1 MHYKLVV
8 VAVDGGLQLALLH
21 CSKRALPNKINN
33 NVGIQILPDL
43 LKEFAAQVARQPH
56 ATAVAEPDSSLS
68 FEQMDAA
75 SDRLAHLLHDQRQ
88 SENDIN
94 GYLGPISIHSV
105 TANLACFKAGQC
117 IAALDPRHPVQVLA
131 DLVRHSG
138 MARLLVGPGMDDLAA
153 ALHGTGVPQVAMP
166 TDTPDRATI
175 PAFAPVDA
183 DPESLS
189 TIVYTSGSTGRPKG
203 SVNPRQFFLD
213 RWERNRA
220 SGFQPGDVGAS
231 FWAFRWEDQ
240 LRMLCD
246 GVRQECFDFGR
257 LGPVALAAWINER
270 RVTNLVSY
278 MFLYRQMCAAAM
290 EGLPHIR
297 RIFLLGEPIVR
308 SDLELF
314 NEKFR
319 PGAELISRF
328 GSSEYGAMTV
338 YTYRHGEPI
347 RHDVLPIG
355 KPIHAGTLFLL
366 DEHGEEVPQGELGE
380 VTFSTPMVPHGYH
393 NDPERSAKVFM
404 PDHNRPGHWR
414 YHTGDLGFLDE
425 NGDVTV
431 VGRKDEQVKVRGY
444 TVRPH
449 EVEQMLVEHPGVA
462 LAGVVPFT
470 GRQGNTQI
478 AAFFQPAD
486 AAAVPEAADLRAFMN
501 ERAPGF
507 MVPSAFLS
515 VPEMPLSP
523 NGKVARGR
531 LPDPLSLL
539 DEAVSARHLAQSATE
554 KELVRIW
561 SKVLGHGRFTLADDF
576 FDMGGD
582 SLQAMSMVTEIEAA
596 LKIKLPFESLML
608 DGASIA
614 VMARRIDADKEHGIA
629 SYVTELK
636 RGKDRPALFAAH
648 VIGGHLSDYLEVVT
662 GLHPDRPVIGIH
674 PRGMA
679 GKERPDFSMQGLARH
694 CIAEMRKVQPDG
706 PFHLLGYSFGA
717 RLCVEIA
724 NQLVAAGQAVGSLV
738 MIDPQPPSGE
748 PGARA
753 RAVHRPL
760 REGSI
765 SLAMARLLNTVPAAM
780 GLREAPGKI
789 DEAHLVASL
798 AYRPEPLALP
808 HVLIVFASG
817 NPYLD
822 IARSE
827 WQRVLG
833 GNAKIEVEEGSHMDV
848 VRGAAGQAMGRK
860 IEAWLGEAVAPPA
873 PAATTAEPESQLL
886 AG

>member
-1 MHYKLVV
+1 M
-8 VAVDGGLQLALLH
+8 
-21 CSKRALPNKINN
+21 
-33 NVGIQILPDL
+33 PDL
-43 LKEFAAQVARQPH
+43 LKEFVGQVARQPH
-56 ATAVAEPDSSLS
+56 ATAVAEPDASLT
-68 FEQMDAA
+68 FEQMDAG
-75 SDRLAHLLHDQRQ
+75 SDRLAHLLNDQRQ
-88 SENDIN
+88 SDNDIN
-94 GYLGPISIHSV
+94 GYLGPISVHSV

-117 IAALDPRHPVQVLA
+117 IAALDPRHPVKVLA
-131 DLVRHSG
+131 DLIRHSG

-153 ALHGTGVPQVAMP
+153 ALKDTGVPQVMPP
-166 TDTPDRATI
+166 TDTPVRAEI
-175 PAFAPVDA
+175 PAFTPVDA
-183 DPESLS
+183 SPDSLS

-203 SVNPRQFFLD
+203 SANPRQFFLD

-220 SGFQPGDVGAS
+220 SGFRPDDVGAS
-231 FWAFRWEDQ
+231 FWTFRWEDQ

-257 LGPVALAAWINER
+257 LGPVALAQWINER
-270 RVTNLVSY
+270 RVTNFVSY
-278 MFLYRQMCAAAM
+278 MFLYRQMCAAAT

-314 NEKFR
+314 NEKFS

-338 YTYRHGEPI
+338 FPYRHGEPI
-347 RHDVLPIG
+347 KHDVLPIG
-355 KPIHAGTLFLL
+355 KPIHEGTLFLL
-366 DEHGEEVPQGELGE
+366 DEQGEEVPQGELGE
-380 VTFSTPMVPHGYH
+380 VTFSTPLVPHGYH

-404 PDHNRPGHWR
+404 ADHKRPGHWR

-449 EVEQMLVEHPGVA
+449 EVEQILVEHPGVA

-470 GRQGNTQI
+470 GRQGYAQI
-478 AAFFQPAD
+478 AAFFEPAQGV
-486 AAAVPEAADLRAFMN
+486 ATPEGSELRAFMN

-507 MVPSAFLS
+507 MIPSAFL
-515 VPEMPLSP
+515 PLAAMPLSP

-539 DEAVSARHLAQSATE
+539 DEEVPAKDMARSATE

-561 SKVLGHGRFTLADDF
+561 SKVLGHGQFTLTDDF

-582 SLQAMSMVTEIEAA
+582 SLQAMSMVTEVEAA
-596 LKIKLPFESLML
+596 LQIKLPFESLML

-614 VMARRIDADKEHGIA
+614 VMARRIDAARDHGTN
-629 SYVTELK
+629 SYVTVLK

-662 GLHPDRPVIGIH
+662 GLHADRPVFGIH

-679 GKERPDFSMQGLARH
+679 GKELPDFSMQGLARH
-694 CIAEMRKVQPDG
+694 CVAEMRTMQPEG
-706 PFHLLGYSFGA
+706 PYHLLGYSFGA

-724 NQLVAAGQAVGSLV
+724 NQLQASGQTVDSLV
-738 MIDPQPPSGE
+738 MIDPQPPNGE
-748 PGARA
+748 PGARS

-760 REGSI
+760 REGSV
-765 SLAMARLLNTVPAAM
+765 SLALVRLLATVPAAM
-780 GLREAPGKI
+780 GIRSAPAKI

-798 AYRPEPLALP
+798 AFRPEPITLP
-808 HVLIVFASG
+808 KVLIVFASG

-822 IARSE
+822 VAKRE
-827 WQRVLG
+827 WQQLFG
-833 GNAKIEVEEGSHMDV
+833 GGAAIMVEEGSHMEI
-848 VRGAAGQAMGRK
+848 VRGAAGLAMGRK
-860 IEAWLGEAVAPPA
+860 IEVWLGEEVRL
-873 PAATTAEPESQLL
+873 PETEKSVKMPNPQLL
-886 AG
+886 TG

>member
-1 MHYKLVV
+1 
-8 VAVDGGLQLALLH
+8 
-21 CSKRALPNKINN
+21 
-33 NVGIQILPDL
+33 
-43 LKEFAAQVARQPH
+43 
-56 ATAVAEPDSSLS
+56 
-68 FEQMDAA
+68 
-75 SDRLAHLLHDQRQ
+75 
-88 SENDIN
+88 
-94 GYLGPISIHSV
+94 
-105 TANLACFKAGQC
+105 
-117 IAALDPRHPVQVLA
+117 
-131 DLVRHSG
+131 
-138 MARLLVGPGMDDLAA
+138 
-153 ALHGTGVPQVAMP
+153 
-166 TDTPDRATI
+166 
-175 PAFAPVDA
+175 
-183 DPESLS
+183 
-189 TIVYTSGSTGRPKG
+189 
-203 SVNPRQFFLD
+203 
-213 RWERNRA
+213 
-220 SGFQPGDVGAS
+220 
-231 FWAFRWEDQ
+231 
-240 LRMLCD
+240 
-246 GVRQECFDFGR
+246 
-257 LGPVALAAWINER
+257 
-270 RVTNLVSY
+270 VTNFVSY
-278 MFLYRQMCAAAM
+278 MFLYRQMCAAATD
-290 EGLPHIR
+290 GLPHIR

-338 YTYRHGEPI
+338 FPYRHGEPI
-347 RHDVLPIG
+347 KHDVLPIG
-355 KPIHAGTLFLL
+355 KPIHEGTLFLL

-380 VTFSTPMVPHGYH
+380 VTFSTPLVPHGYH

-404 PDHNRPGHWR
+404 ADHKRPGHWR

-470 GRQGNTQI
+470 GRQGNVQI

-486 AAAVPEAADLRAFMN
+486 GAAVPEGSELRAFMN

-507 MVPSAFLS
+507 MIPSAFL
-515 VPEMPLSP
+515 PLAEMPLSP

-539 DEAVSARHLAQSATE
+539 DETVAAQDLAHSATE

-561 SKVLGHGRFTLADDF
+561 SKVLGHGQFTLTDDF

-582 SLQAMSMVTEIEAA
+582 SLQAMSMVTEVEAA
-596 LKIKLPFESLML
+596 LQIKLPFESLML

-614 VMARRIDADKEHGIA
+614 VMARRIDAARDHGTA
-629 SYVTELK
+629 NYVTVLK

-662 GLHPDRPVIGIH
+662 GLHAGRPVFGIH

-694 CIAEMRKVQPDG
+694 CVTEMRTVQPEG
-706 PFHLLGYSFGA
+706 PYHLLGYSFGA

-724 NQLVAAGQAVGSLV
+724 NQLQASGQTVDSLV
-738 MIDPQPPSGE
+738 MIDPQPPNGE
-748 PGARA
+748 PGARS

-760 REGSI
+760 REGSV
-765 SLAMARLLNTVPAAM
+765 SLAMARLLNTVPASM
-780 GLREAPGKI
+780 GLRDAPRKI

-798 AYRPEPLALP
+798 AFRPAPIALP
-808 HVLIVFASG
+808 RVLIVFASG

-822 IARSE
+822 IAQTE
-827 WQRVLG
+827 WQRVFG
-833 GNAKIEVEEGSHMDV
+833 GRARIEVEAGSHMEV
-848 VRGAAGQAMGRK
+848 VRGSAGQAMGRK
-860 IEAWLGEAVAPPA
+860 IEAWLNEAAAMPVAA
-873 PAATTAEPESQLL
+873 VGTAEPDPELL